1 MTMVISHL
9 PPETNIAPRNGW
21 LEYWFPF
28 GMAYFQ
34 GRWLLVSGRMILQV
48 PATLAG
54 EYFGELALL
63 TCAPRRATLR
73 NSQVESLK
81 EIEGIEIEGTTW
93 YILYLYICI
102 NKYTYIYIHMYL
114 FAYLYVTFICFIFL
128 CECVYMNMFINYMY
142 LNPIIPAQLIT
153 PPKTKNNPCVVF
165 VQQFWSMNKNHTGSH
180 KGPP

>member
-1 MTMVISHL
+1 MVISHL

-102 NKYTYIYIHMYL
+102 NKYTYIYT
-114 FAYLYVTFICFIFL
+114 YVFICIFIRNI
-128 CECVYMNMFINYMY
+128 YMFYF
-142 LNPIIPAQLIT
+142 
-153 PPKTKNNPCVVF
+153 F
-165 VQQFWSMNKNHTGSH
+165 V
-180 KGPP
+180 